1 MADTQIVCRA
11 SYLSKDKAVPSLLAP
26 LRRQVFHEKLLHF
39 LNWFQGSY
47 LRHVLDKNHT
57 FDAKSNSTVP
67 ALPLADAMR
76 PLSISSKLLTI
87 FGLFV
92 LTIVGWL
99 FLLSEIK
106 RYLTFHRDGMASSD
120 LSPLT
125 SPLSEG
131 WVVTKL
137 IFSCFP
143 PPMPSLSVSGKKV
156 GAISRFEQKKSK

>member
-67 ALPLADAMR
+67 ALPLADATR

-87 FGLFV
+87 FGLFCADDRWLIICV
-92 LTIVGWL
+92 IWNKKIPDIPSRWNGVFRFVAADVAIVRRLGRDEVD
-99 FLLSEIK
+99 FLV
-106 RYLTFHRDGMASSD
+106 FSSPD
-120 LSPLT
+120 ALPLGFWQ
-125 SPLSEG
+125 E
-131 WVVTKL
+131 
-137 IFSCFP
+137 
-143 PPMPSLSVSGKKV
+143 SGRHFAV
-156 GAISRFEQKKSK
+156 WTEEE

>member
-11 SYLSKDKAVPSLLAP
+11 SYLSKDKAVSLTFGPSSTTCLP
-26 LRRQVFHEKLLHF
+26 RKLLHF

-57 FDAKSNSTVP
+57 FDGKSNSTFP
-67 ALPLADAMR
+67 ALPLADATR
-76 PLSISSKLLTI
+76 LLWILSKNCWQFSAFCAWRTWLIIS
-87 FGLFV
+87 
-92 LTIVGWL
+92 
-99 FLLSEIK
+99 LSEINK
-106 RYLTFHRDGMASSD
+106 YLTFHRDRMTLSD

-125 SPLSEG
+125 SRLSEG

-143 PPMPSLSVSGKKV
+143 PPIPSLSVFWQESGRHFAV
-156 GAISRFEQKKSK
+156 WTEEE